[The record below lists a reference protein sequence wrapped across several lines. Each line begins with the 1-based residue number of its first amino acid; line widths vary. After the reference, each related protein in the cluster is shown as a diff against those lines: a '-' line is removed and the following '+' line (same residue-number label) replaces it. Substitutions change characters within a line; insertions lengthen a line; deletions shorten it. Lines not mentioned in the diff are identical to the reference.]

1 MKKLVA
7 LASMAVLLCASA
19 SFAKKAMDE
28 EEMDLVTAAG
38 QPSIIDIEVTTSGNS
53 EASGTTT
60 SSSNITGEI
69 DASGANTVGTST
81 ASAETDPTA
90 FAGNIGIA
98 ASVDL
103 PFLGGISA
111 SGNGALNIDFADADI
126 ETFSLSVASGA
137 VGTLTA
143 TASAAASSTVNGA
156 MASVTAMNDDSST
169 VTLLVA
175 SGSQSNLRA
184 IVLNNVAGEN
194 QLASGV
200 NIQSGV
206 DVSTGTQSNNITQ
219 SWGSTYDWTYA
230 EGSLL
235 ATSAAAGDGG
245 DTGSQTVGDNLA
257 DASSTGGGGG
267 GGGGGGA
274 PNLGIGK
281 SPCILS
287 TNCQSVDSS
296 GGDGGA
302 GGAGAAAAG
311 DANNNTANNTSGD
324 AGAGG
329 AAAAD
334 VGVLQHMPLTIAAD
348 KISRVRV
355 NSVGDAIVDVSE
367 MDSSSVSLIVDSNSQ
382 NNLAALIVNNVG
394 GRNQVATGINASSQG
409 ATVIGNS
416 AGLALVVFDSSI
428 AGTADYGQDQ
438 TNTINQFRGTPYQQ
452 FAPVGP

>member
-60 SSSNITGEI
+60 SSSNVTGEI
-69 DASGANTVGTST
+69 DATLASEPGTST

-137 VGTLTA
+137 TGTLTA

-169 VTLLVA
+169 VTMLVA

-206 DVSTGTQSNNITQ
+206 DIATGSQSNSITQ

-235 ATSAAAGDGG
+235 ATSADAGDGG
-245 DTGSQTVGDNLA
+245 TSGSAATGSNNA
-257 DASSTGGGGG
+257 SASSSPGGDGGDG
-267 GGGGGGA
+267 IT
-274 PNLGIGK
+274 LGVNK

-287 TNCQSVDSS
+287 TNCQSADA
-296 GGDGGA
+296 GGS
-302 GGAGAAAAG
+302 GGAGAGSVGG
-311 DANNNTANNTSGD
+311 DAIGDSGD
-324 AGAGG
+324 ATTGDGGAGG

-416 AGLALVVFDSSI
+416 AGLALVVFDSNI
-428 AGTADYGQDQ
+428 AGTADYAQEQ
-438 TNTINQFRGTPYQQ
+438 SNTINQFRGTPYQQ
-452 FAPVGP
+452 FAPVLGP